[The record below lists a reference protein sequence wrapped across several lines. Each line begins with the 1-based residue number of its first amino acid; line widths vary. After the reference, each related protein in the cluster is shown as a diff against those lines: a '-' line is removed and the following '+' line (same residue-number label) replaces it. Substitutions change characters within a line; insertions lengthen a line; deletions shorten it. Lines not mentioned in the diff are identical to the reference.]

1 MKADTA
7 FDEAYKQLNP
17 KQQEAVEAVYGPVMV
32 IAGPGTGK
40 TQILAVR
47 IAHILKTVAGAK
59 PDEIVALTYTES
71 AVTSMRKRL
80 TSLVGAAAYRV
91 RIYTFHGFA
100 KVILDMRPDLFPR
113 ISYGTQLTD
122 ISSIT
127 LIEELL
133 DAGTYTKIRNP
144 KHPYR
149 MAKTVKHFISTLK
162 QAHLTPE
169 AYTTE
174 LTAQLEALESDPD
187 RIHVKGAYKGKEKAD
202 STKKRERLQ
211 KHLEVADLFAA
222 YTDRLET
229 DSLYDF
235 EDLIGEAVKVLSS
248 DDDFR
253 GQVGE
258 SMQFVLAD
266 EHQDTNPL
274 QNKLLELVT
283 DFDGSPNL
291 FVVGDEKQAIYGF
304 QGANL
309 SSFRDMKVKY
319 PSLKTVVLDTN
330 YRSTK
335 QILSTAHD
343 LIAPSI
349 PPEDHVLLTPEKG
362 EGPRINVTAYDTPLE
377 ELQGIAAHVAHL
389 SKKGVEYQD
398 IAILTRKNADVLS
411 IAEYL
416 RSVGIPEDHATA
428 ELDALAHPSVQLFIS
443 LIRAVKNPLDTSALA
458 RGIFIPGIPVDL
470 PTRLRVISLPREG
483 KTLGELLLTQGGD
496 IGSWWRNVSHLG
508 LEARTTPA
516 MTWITQLASVSGFLG
531 GILAMSESQ
540 EAYEAYEAFM
550 EEVRTVVKSNPGATA
565 LDILTHLD
573 LIETHELSIKR
584 ARVVRH
590 GVSVMTA
597 HHSKGMEFAYVIVAG
612 ATEEKWFSKRAD
624 ELSLLHDTDDDEDE
638 TRRLLYV
645 ALTRAQKEVCLT
657 YATANEDA
665 RSRSPIRYLADIA
678 EHVDEGTRLS
688 APLERVAHVPQ
699 MLMDTDFLKERFL
712 ARGFSPTGFNNY
724 KKSPWLYLFRTLLQ
738 IPDAPNNAMQYGT
751 AIHAGLR
758 RYAEAPAGADRTEEA
773 LLGFE
778 QELGR
783 LAISERDRADLL
795 TQGHADVRAYL
806 AEEANGMEGIL
817 KVEFPV
823 SVPFDIEGVGSI
835 TLSGKLDRIDGG
847 EGTPV
852 TVIDY
857 KTGSAKSENEIR
869 GLTKDATGD
878 YYRQLVF
885 YKLLLDRDGRH
896 KMGKGALH
904 FVEPTDSGKIVTR
917 EFIITDDEVRELE
930 QELTKAAHAIVGGEA
945 FTTAPD
951 LNDIPEYKDVLSALL
966 RKAP

>member
-1 MKADTA
+1 MTEDRAYI
-7 FDEAYKQLNP
+7 EAYKGLNP
-17 KQQEAVEAVYGPVMV
+17 KQKEAVEAVYGPVMV

-47 IAHILKTVAGAK
+47 IAHILKTVPGAK

-80 TSLVGAAAYRV
+80 TSLIGASAYRV

-127 LIEELL
+127 LIEALL
-133 DAGTYTKIRNP
+133 DEGSYTKIRNP
-144 KHPYR
+144 KQPYR
-149 MAKTVKHFISTLK
+149 MAKTIKHFISTLK
-162 QAHLTPE
+162 QAHVTPE
-169 AYTTE
+169 SYRKDLAE
-174 LTAQLEALESDPD
+174 QLESLESDPD
-187 RIHVKGAYKGKEKAD
+187 RVHLKGAYKGKEKAD
-202 STKKRERLQ
+202 ITKKRERLL

-222 YTDRLET
+222 YTKRLESE
-229 DSLYDF
+229 SLYDF
-235 EDLIGEAVKVLSS
+235 EDLIGEAVRVLSS
-248 DDDFR
+248 DEDFR

-274 QNKLLELVT
+274 QQRLLELVT
-283 DFDGSPNL
+283 DFDGAPNL

-309 SSFRDMKVKY
+309 SSFRDMKTQY
-319 PSLKTVVLDTN
+319 PSLKTIVLDVN

-335 QILSTAHD
+335 QILDAAHD
-343 LIAPSI
+343 LIAESI
-349 PPEDHVLLTPEKG
+349 PPEGHVVLSPEKG
-362 EGPRINVTAYDTPLE
+362 EGPRIVVTAYDTPLA
-377 ELQGIAAHVAHL
+377 ELQGIASYIVGRTQIGAAY
-389 SKKGVEYQD
+389 GD

-411 IAEYL
+411 ISEYL
-416 RSVGIPEDHATA
+416 HSVGIPEDHATA
-428 ELDALAHPSVQLFIS
+428 ELDALAHPSIQLFVS
-443 LIRAVKNPLDTSALA
+443 LIRAVAYPLDTSSLA
-458 RGIFIPGIPVDL
+458 RALFIPGIPVDL
-470 PTRLRVISLPREG
+470 PTRLKVVSTPREG
-483 KTLGELLLTQGGD
+483 KRLGEVLLAQGGD

-516 MTWITQLASVSGFLG
+516 LSWIANLASVSGFLG
-531 GILAMSESQ
+531 GVLSASESQ

-550 EEVRTVVKSNPGATA
+550 EEVRTVVSSNRGATA

-584 ARVVRH
+584 ARVVSN
-590 GVSVMTA
+590 GVAVMTA
-597 HHSKGMEFAYVIVAG
+597 HHSKGMEFPYVLIAG
-612 ATEEKWFSKRAD
+612 ATEEKWFSKRRA
-624 ELSLLHDTDDDEDE
+624 ELSLAQEEDDDEEE

-645 ALTRAQKEVCLT
+645 ALTRAQKEVCIT

-665 RSRSPIRYLADIA
+665 RSRSPLRYLADIGT
-678 EHVDEGTRLS
+678 HVDEGIP
-688 APLERVAHVPQ
+688 APHVMKHTIHVPK
-699 MLMDTDFLKERFL
+699 MLMDTAFLRERFL

-724 KKSPWLYLFRTLLQ
+724 TKSPWLYLLRTLLQ

-758 RYAEAPAGADRTEEA
+758 CYTEAPDGTNRSEEA
-773 LLGFE
+773 FLGFE
-778 QELGR
+778 RELER
-783 LAISERDRADLL
+783 LAVSERDRQDLVA
-795 TQGHADVRAYL
+795 QGRSDLKAYL
-806 AEEANGMEGIL
+806 ADSASVMERAL

-823 SVPFDIEGVGSI
+823 TVPFDIAGACST

-847 EGTPV
+847 DGTLV

-869 GLTKDATGD
+869 GLTKEGNGD

-885 YKLLLDRDGRH
+885 YKLLLERDGRYR
-896 KMGKGALH
+896 MGKGALH
-904 FVEPTDSGKIVTR
+904 FVEPTDSGKIVVR
-917 EFIITDDEVRELE
+917 EFVISDAEVAELERELTE
-930 QELTKAAHAIVGGEA
+930 AAKAIVSGEA
-945 FTTAPD
+945 FNTPPD
-951 LNDIPEYKDVLSALL
+951 PKEIPEYADVLATFY
-966 RKAP
+966 RV

>member
-1 MKADTA
+1 MKAETT
-7 FDEAYKQLNP
+7 FDEAYAQLNA
-17 KQQEAVEAVYGPVMV
+17 KQKEAVEAVYGPVMV

-47 IAHILKTVAGAK
+47 IAHILKTVSGAK

-80 TSLVGAAAYRV
+80 TTLIGALAYRV

-133 DAGTYTKIRNP
+133 DQGSYILIRNP
-144 KHPYR
+144 KQPYR
-149 MAKTVKHFISTLK
+149 MAKTIKHFISQLK
-162 QAHLTPE
+162 QARFTPE
-169 AYTTE
+169 TYRVE
-174 LTAQLEALESDPD
+174 LTAHLQALENDPD
-187 RIHVKGAYKGKEKAD
+187 RIHIKGAYKGKEKAD
-202 STKKRERLQ
+202 ITKKRDRLH

-222 YTDRLET
+222 YTERLEK
-229 DSLYDF
+229 DSLYDY
-235 EDLIGEAVKVLSS
+235 EDLIGEAVRVLMA
-248 DDDFR
+248 DEDFR

-274 QNKLLELVT
+274 QNTLLDLVT
-283 DFDGSPNL
+283 DFDGLPNL

-304 QGANL
+304 QGATL
-309 SSFRDMKVKY
+309 SSFREMRVKY

-335 QILSTAHD
+335 QILSAAHD
-343 LIAPSI
+343 LIAPSLS
-349 PPEDHVLLTPEKG
+349 PEDQVILTPERG
-362 EGPRINVTAYDTPLE
+362 EGPRITVVAYDTPLA
-377 ELQGIAAHVAHL
+377 ELQGIAAHITEL
-389 SKKGVEYQD
+389 TKRGVEHTD

-428 ELDALAHPSVQLFIS
+428 ELDALAHPSVQLFVS
-443 LIRAVKNPLDTSALA
+443 LIRAVTNPLDTGALA

-470 PTRLRVISLPREG
+470 STRLKVISQGREG
-483 KTLGELLLTQGGD
+483 KPLGEILLAQGGD
-496 IGSWWRNVSHLG
+496 VGSWWRNVSHLG

-516 MTWITQLASVSGFLG
+516 MSWIAQLASISGFLG
-531 GILAMSESQ
+531 GILATSESQ
-540 EAYEAYEAFM
+540 DAYEAYEAFM
-550 EEVRTVVKSNPGATA
+550 EEVRTVVKSNPSATA
-565 LDILTHLD
+565 ADILTHLD

-584 ARVVRH
+584 ARLARS

-597 HHSKGMEFAYVIVAG
+597 HHSKGMEFPYVVIAG
-612 ATEEKWFSKRAD
+612 ATEETWFSKRAS
-624 ELSLLHDTDDDEDE
+624 ELSLIHESDDDEDE

-645 ALTRAQKEVCLT
+645 ALTRAKKEVYIT

-665 RSRSPIRYLADIA
+665 RSRSPLRYLADIA
-678 EHVDEGTRLS
+678 EHVDEGTKQTTRITHI
-688 APLERVAHVPQ
+688 PHVPN

-758 RYAEAPAGADRTEEA
+758 SYAEAGAGADKIEEA
-773 LLGFE
+773 VLGFE
-778 QELGR
+778 RELGK
-783 LAISERDRADLL
+783 LAIPERDRTDLIA
-795 TQGHADVRAYL
+795 QGYRDIRAYL
-806 AEEANGMEGIL
+806 AEAGETMKQIL

-823 SVPFDIEGVGSI
+823 TVPFDIDGIGTI
-835 TLSGKLDRIDGG
+835 TLSGKLDRIDGSDG
-847 EGTPV
+847 GPV

-869 GLTKDATGD
+869 GLTKDASGD

-885 YKLLLDRDGRH
+885 YKLLLERDGRY

-904 FVEPTDSGKIVTR
+904 FVEPTDSGKIVIR
-917 EFIITDDEVRELE
+917 EFSISDEEVRDLE
-930 QELTKAAHAIVGGEA
+930 KDLAAAAKSIVSGEA
-945 FTTAPD
+945 FKTPPEPK
-951 LNDIPEYKDVLSALL
+951 DIPEYKDVLSALF
-966 RKAP
+966 

>member
-1 MKADTA
+1 MIETA
-7 FDEAYKQLNP
+7 FVEAYTKLNP
-17 KQQEAVEAVYGPVMV
+17 KQKEAVEAIYGPVMV

-47 IAHILKTVAGAK
+47 IAHILKTVPDAK

-71 AVTSMRKRL
+71 AVTSMRNRL
-80 TSLVGAAAYRV
+80 AGLIGAAAYRV

-122 ISSIT
+122 ISGIT

-133 DAGTYTKIRNP
+133 DSGTYTKIRNP
-144 KHPYR
+144 KQPYR
-149 MAKTVKHFISTLK
+149 MAKTIKHFISKLK
-162 QAHLTPE
+162 QAHYTPK
-169 AYTTE
+169 AYKKGLQE
-174 LTAQLEALESDPD
+174 QLDLLESDPE
-187 RIHVKGAYKGKEKAD
+187 RVHQKGAYKGKEKAD
-202 STKKRERLQ
+202 ITKRRERLQ
-211 KHLEVADLFAA
+211 KHLEVADIFAA
-222 YTDRLET
+222 YTERLES

-235 EDLIGEAVKVLSS
+235 EDLIGEAVRVLST

-274 QNKLLELVT
+274 QNTLLELVT
-283 DFDGSPNL
+283 DFDGAPNL

-309 SSFRDMKVKY
+309 SSFRDMKTKY
-319 PSLKTVVLDTN
+319 PLLKTVVLDVN

-335 QILSTAHD
+335 EILDTAHD
-343 LIAPSI
+343 LITPSI
-349 PPEDHVLLTPEKG
+349 ASEDHVTLTSEKG
-362 EGPRINVTAYDTPLE
+362 EGPRIVVTAYDTPLQ
-377 ELQGIAAHVAHL
+377 ELQGIAGHVQEL
-389 SKKGVEYQD
+389 REKGAEYSD
-398 IAILTRKNADVLS
+398 IAILTRKNADVLT

-416 RSVGIPEDHATA
+416 RFVGIPEDHATA
-428 ELDALAHPSVQLFIS
+428 ELDALSHPSVQLFIA
-443 LIRAVKNPLDTSALA
+443 LVRAVTNPLDTSSLA
-458 RGIFIPGIPVDL
+458 RSLFIPGIPVDL
-470 PTRLRVISLPREG
+470 TTRLRVVSMPRDGKSLG
-483 KTLGELLLTQGGD
+483 DILLLQGGD
-496 IGSWWRNVSHLG
+496 INSWWRNVSHLS

-516 MTWITQLASVSGFLG
+516 MTWIANLASVSGFLG
-531 GILAMSESQ
+531 GILATSESQ

-550 EEVRTVVKSNPGATA
+550 EEVRIVVKSNPAATA
-565 LDILTHLD
+565 LDILTHID

-584 ARVVRH
+584 ARMARN

-597 HHSKGMEFAYVIVAG
+597 HHAKGMEFPYVIVAG
-612 ATEEKWFSKRAD
+612 ATEEKWFSKRAA
-624 ELSLLHDTDDDEDE
+624 ELSLFQDDADDEDE
-638 TRRLLYV
+638 TRRLFYV
-645 ALTRAQKEVCLT
+645 ALTRAEKEVYIT

-665 RSRSPIRYLADIA
+665 RSRSPLRYLADVST
-678 EHVDEGTRLS
+678 HVDEGQRPETTATR
-688 APLERVAHVPQ
+688 VTHVPQ
-699 MLMDTDFLKERFL
+699 ILMDTDFLKERFL

-724 KKSPWLYLFRTLLQ
+724 MKSPWLYLFRSLLQ

-758 RYAEAPAGADRTEEA
+758 AYAESPSGLDKLEEA
-773 LLGFE
+773 LKGFE
-778 QELGR
+778 RELAR
-783 LAISERDRADLL
+783 LAITERDRADLL
-795 TQGHADVRAYL
+795 TQGRLDIRAYL
-806 AEEANGMEGIL
+806 AEEAQGMDHIL

-823 SVPFDIEGVGSI
+823 IVPFDIEGVGNI
-835 TLSGKLDRIDGG
+835 TLSGKLDRVDGG

-885 YKLLLDRDGRH
+885 YKLLLERDGRY

-904 FVEPTDSGKIVTR
+904 FVEPTDSGKIVIR
-917 EFIITDDEVRELE
+917 EFIITHEEVAELERELRD
-930 QELTKAAHAIVGGEA
+930 AAKAIVSGDA
-945 FTTAPD
+945 FKTPPD
-951 LNDIPEYKDVLSALL
+951 PKDIPEYAGVLSAFIQS
-966 RKAP
+966 K